1 MSNAIH
7 TEKAPAAIGPYS
19 QAVQAG
25 NTVYVSGQLPI
36 DPATGAFAGED
47 IAAQT
52 CQCLTNIAEILK
64 QAGGDLSNV
73 VKTTVLLKDIAD
85 FGAMNEAYAE
95 FFKAPFPARAA
106 FQAAALPKD
115 ARVEIE
121 CIAVLCVS
129 E

>member
-1 MSNAIH
+1 
-7 TEKAPAAIGPYS
+7 
-19 QAVQAG
+19 
-25 NTVYVSGQLPI
+25 
-36 DPATGAFAGED
+36 
-47 IAAQT
+47 
-52 CQCLTNIAEILK
+52 
-64 QAGGDLSNV
+64 
-73 VKTTVLLKDIAD
+73 
-85 FGAMNEAYAE
+85 MNEAYAE